1 MCAHR
6 RPWPASPLT
15 SDVVVTTPTGFA
27 TMIVG
32 RERKAFFEEALQQ
45 FDVVL
50 FDEAD
55 RVQVQLDGC
64 FAPSMSFQELIRNA
78 ADPTAVAMKRR
89 PDDKMRDFNEELFYD
104 LRQKSEPVAK
114 ALLKSV
120 RDDRVAK
127 WRIVKDEAF
136 TSLLALNDLLEQGL
150 PKQVYEDADKL
161 INPYRFEIAKE
172 EPRWRRRGPQ
182 QAPRRRSRP
191 PARASTTT
199 PTATR

>member
-1 MCAHR
+1 MQA
-6 RPWPASPLT
+6 
-15 SDVVVTTPTGFA
+15 
-27 TMIVG
+27 
-32 RERKAFFEEALQQ
+32 
-45 FDVVL
+45 
-50 FDEAD
+50 
-55 RVQVQLDGC
+55 QLDGC

-136 TSLLALNDLLEQGL
+136 TSLSLLNDLLEQGL

-161 INPYRFEIAKE
+161 INPIDSRL
-172 EPRWRRRGPQ
+172 PRRASMAATRPSTSS
-182 QAPRRRSRP
+182 RRRSRP

>member
-1 MCAHR
+1 MAR
-6 RPWPASPLT
+6 ESLT

-55 RVQVQLDGC
+55 RVQAQLDGC

-89 PDDKMRDFNEELFYD
+89 PDDNMRDFNEELFYD

-136 TSLLALNDLLEQGL
+136 TSLSLLNLSLIHIYRSFRLADYRPALRAGLDSARHQG
-150 PKQVYEDADKL
+150 
-161 INPYRFEIAKE
+161 
-172 EPRWRRRGPQ
+172 EPGRR
-182 QAPRRRSRP
+182 
-191 PARASTTT
+191 
-199 PTATR
+199 

>member
-1 MCAHR
+1 
-6 RPWPASPLT
+6 
-15 SDVVVTTPTGFA
+15 
-27 TMIVG
+27 MIVG

-55 RVQVQLDGC
+55 RVQAQLDGC

-127 WRIVKDEAF
+127 WRIVM
-136 TSLLALNDLLEQGL
+136 T
-150 PKQVYEDADKL
+150 
-161 INPYRFEIAKE
+161 
-172 EPRWRRRGPQ
+172 
-182 QAPRRRSRP
+182 RRSRHLASERP
-191 PARASTTT
+191 PGAGPSQTGLRGCRQTHQ
-199 PTATR
+199 PL